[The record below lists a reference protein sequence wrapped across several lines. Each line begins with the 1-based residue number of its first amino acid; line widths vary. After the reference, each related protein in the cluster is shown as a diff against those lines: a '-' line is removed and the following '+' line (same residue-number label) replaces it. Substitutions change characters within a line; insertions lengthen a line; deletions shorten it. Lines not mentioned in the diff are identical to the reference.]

1 MKFSREYKFNY
12 TYHMPHSKYCY
23 SECKWFDTE
32 LERNRFALEIFSEH
46 QDGKIVLVWAEES
59 DIKTWS

>member
-1 MKFSREYKFNY
+1 MKFSIEYKFNY
-12 TYHMPHSKYCY
+12 TYRMPHSKICY

-46 QDGKIVLVWAEES
+46 QCGKIVLVWAEES

>member
-1 MKFSREYKFNY
+1 MKFSRKYKFNY

-32 LERNRFALEIFSEH
+32 LERNRFALEIFSKH

>member
-1 MKFSREYKFNY
+1 MKFSIEYKFNY

-23 SECKWFDTE
+23 SECKWFDKE
-32 LERNRFALEIFSEH
+32 LERNRFALEIFSKH